1 MILRLLALF
10 VLLPLVE
17 LALVIQVGR
26 SIGLLWTL
34 ALVVLTGLV
43 GMTLARTHG
52 LRAWIAI
59 RDELQQGRVPTAA
72 LADGLL
78 ILIGG
83 IVLLT
88 PGFLTD
94 LFGLALLF
102 PATRT
107 VFKNVLRRRFQQAV
121 QRGDSRITFLLIR

>member
-34 ALVVLTGLV
+34 ALVVLTGVV